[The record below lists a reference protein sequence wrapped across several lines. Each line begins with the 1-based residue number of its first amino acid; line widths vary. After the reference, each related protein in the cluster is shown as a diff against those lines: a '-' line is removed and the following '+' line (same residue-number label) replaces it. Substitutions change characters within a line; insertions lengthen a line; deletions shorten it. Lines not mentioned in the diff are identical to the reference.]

1 MSRRNSG
8 YFVSHPV
15 NPIIIKYPSGDKRV
29 LVARPMEDAPNT
41 NSPDTDLSGA
51 HSDDDVFQ

>member
-15 NPIIIKYPSGDKRV
+15 NQI
-29 LVARPMEDAPNT
+29 ARQMCRRITVTLFAFAALLLPFAARAEKANVFFIH
-41 NSPDTDLSGA
+41 GA
-51 HSDDDVFQ
+51 M